1 MGQATSK
8 GHVDPGET
16 EIETA
21 YRETQEEAG
30 LTRHHLR
37 IIDGFKKTLNYEVS
51 GIHKRVVY
59 WLSELMDPNTSITL
73 SDEHIRFEW
82 RQLDKALEL
91 ISRFENM
98 QETLKEAEEF
108 IKTLQQS
115 PATVNNTNTDTD
127 NI

>member
-1 MGQATSK
+1 
-8 GHVDPGET
+8 
-16 EIETA
+16 
-21 YRETQEEAG
+21 
-30 LTRHHLR
+30 
-37 IIDGFKKTLNYEVS
+37 
-51 GIHKRVVY
+51 
-59 WLSELMDPNTSITL
+59 MDPNTSITL